1 MTLYVNGEEVPAA
14 MIEQEMER
22 LRPQYEQTF
31 AQEPPE
37 DREKQ
42 LREWSRENVLERVL
56 LRQAALR
63 DGEPVPPQAV
73 EEAYQRMVEQSGG
86 REQFLKRFDMSEDKE
101 SGIRGDIERDMRF
114 ERFLEKIAAAVP
126 EPAEEEVRR
135 HYEENMDRFTVPE
148 MVRASHVVKH
158 TPEGSDLGKIQEE
171 MRKVLKKLRNNAY
184 FADMVSQ
191 HSDCPDNDG
200 DLGFFPRG
208 HMVQEFEDVVFG
220 LEVGEMSEVFRT
232 PLGFHIAKV
241 TDRRS
246 AAPRPY
252 DKIRDMVARQLVQE
266 RHNEAIERFVDKE
279 KATAKIE
286 ER

>member
-22 LRPQYEQTF
+22 LRPQYEEAF

-37 DREKQ
+37 EREKQ
-42 LREWSRENVLERVL
+42 LREWSRENVVERVL

-63 DGEPVPPQAV
+63 DGEPLPPRAV

-86 REQFLKRFDMSEDKE
+86 REQFLKRFDMNEDRE

-114 ERFLEKIAAAVP
+114 ERFLGKITGTVP
-126 EPAEEEVRR
+126 EPTEEEVRR
-135 HYEENMDRFTVPE
+135 HYEENLDRFTVPE
-148 MVRASHVVKH
+148 MVRASHIVKH
-158 TPEGSDLGKIQEE
+158 TPEGSDPGKIQEE

-220 LEVGEMSEVFRT
+220 LEVGKMSEVFRT

-252 DKIRDMVARQLVQE
+252 DKIRDIVAGQLVQE
-266 RHNEAIERFVDKE
+266 RQNEAIERFVDKE
-279 KATAKIE
+279 KATARIE
-286 ER
+286 DR

>member
-1 MTLYVNGEEVPAA
+1 MTLYVNDEEVPAA
-14 MIEQEMER
+14 PIEQEMER

-31 AQEPPE
+31 AGQPPE
-37 DREKQ
+37 EREKQ
-42 LREWSRENVLERVL
+42 LREWSRENVIERVL

-63 DGEPVPPQAV
+63 DEEPVPSEAV
-73 EEAYQRMVEQSGG
+73 EEAYGKMVERCGG
-86 REQFLKRFDMSEDKE
+86 KESFLQRLDMSEDKE
-101 SGIRGDIERDMRF
+101 SQIRLDIERDMRF
-114 ERFLEKIAAAVP
+114 ERFLEKITSAVA
-126 EPAEEEVRR
+126 EPGEEEVRR
-135 HYEENMDRFTVPE
+135 HYEDNLDRFTVPE
-148 MVRASHVVKH
+148 MVRASHIVKH
-158 TPEGSDLGKIQEE
+158 TPEGCDPEKIQEE

-184 FADMVSQ
+184 FADMVAQ

-208 HMVQEFEDVVFG
+208 QMVQEFEDVAFG
-220 LEVGEMSEVFRT
+220 LNVGEMSGVFRS

-252 DKIRDMVARQLVQE
+252 DRIRDLVARQLLQE
-266 RHNEAIERFVDKE
+266 RQNEAIENFVDKE
-279 KATAKIE
+279 KTAAKIE